1 VLLNILVETTLGN
14 SRQDSDNA
22 QRFLERQ
29 IKEYD
34 TRLVTAEDRLM
45 TFKRKNF
52 NILPSQEGGFFQDL
66 RQAEQNLD
74 AANLEMR
81 EVAFSRKEL
90 ENRLLEFVASFE
102 GGEIKEDGRYDE
114 RLRSMQA
121 QLDEKKLRFTDLH
134 PDIIELER
142 VINELEQLKLQ
153 ERLGNNGS
161 SSHSRKP
168 EDSRLH
174 QELTLALVQE
184 NARIASLGVRMNEY
198 QKRARILKERISTLP
213 EVEAELVSLSRDY
226 DITKSKY
233 EQLVGRLE
241 SARLSESVDETGDSV
256 KFRVI
261 DPPWVPAMPS
271 GPNRFLLLTMALGAA
286 IGLGLGLAVL
296 IGFLRPVV
304 SDMYGLAKIT
314 DLSIY
319 GAVTSIDS
327 GVASIA
333 AVVKANLLFLVLLVM
348 LLASYGAFLWLN
360 MIEFRMFYVTSMI
373 ETLL

>member
-1 VLLNILVETTLGN
+1 MNILVETTLGN